1 MKPDDFDPAMTAVLQ
16 KAQSECGQ
24 GEETPIQPFPF
35 WRNESLMSNALPR
48 GTRLE
53 EFELLDVIG
62 EGGFGIVYGAHDHS
76 TLQRKVAIKEYMPA
90 TLSRRQGLDVVPLS
104 SDIEATFR
112 AGLQSFSAE
121 AQLLAQLNHPALV
134 KVHRFFEANG
144 TAYMAMELYQGEPLS
159 KALQALNQ
167 APDEKWL
174 KNLLGP
180 LLEAIETIHKSGHI
194 HRDIAPDN
202 ILVLPDQTPVLLDF
216 GAARQVIGDRTRV
229 LNIMLKEGYAP
240 IEQYAETEDNRQSP
254 CTDVYA
260 LGALVYFALRG
271 HTPPA
276 ATERIQQDRYQPLV
290 EVMKDSSFSLDFL
303 KAIDQAL
310 SIKPKDRPQSIKE
323 FGALLKLK
331 TSSSHVG
338 DTRIR
343 TPFDRR
349 WILVG
354 AALLV
359 TAVVA
364 FIAMPLRPNNGS
376 LPPPSP
382 PVSTSIAKPY
392 QPLRL
397 LNEIFA
403 ARNADHAIDVKV
415 SRSAVV
421 TGQDEPPFFITI
433 KTSRPGYI
441 YLFEVPTNRNDLF
454 LIFPNKTDE
463 RNRIAPETKFMI
475 PRADS
480 NWFITFFGPKGTN
493 QFLVLVSDEP
503 RDFSKTGWR
512 PRPPD
517 GIDREFPHDAA
528 AKIYQVKDS
537 QLTAFLGTPQCE
549 LTGTMPCSK
558 SYGAVN
564 FTIEETDK

>member
-1 MKPDDFDPAMTAVLQ
+1 MTAVLQ
-16 KAQSECGQ
+16 KAQAEYGQ
-24 GEETPIQPFPF
+24 GQEISIQPFRS
-35 WRNESLMSNALPR
+35 WRHDSLMSNALPR

-90 TLSRRQGLDVVPLS
+90 TLARRQGLDVVPSS
-104 SDIEATFR
+104 SDVETTFR

-121 AQLLAQLNHPALV
+121 AQLLAKLNHPALV
-134 KVHRFFEANG
+134 KVHRFIEANG
-144 TAYMAMELYQGEPLS
+144 TAYMAMELYHGEPLS
-159 KALQALNQ
+159 KVLQELKQ
-167 APDEKWL
+167 TPDEQWL

-180 LLEAIETIHKSGHI
+180 LLQAIETIHKSGHI

-240 IEQYAETEDNRQSP
+240 IEQYAETEDNRQGP
-254 CTDVYA
+254 WTDVYA
-260 LGALVYFALRG
+260 LGALVYFAMRG
-271 HTPPA
+271 HTPPT
-276 ATERIQQDRYQPLV
+276 ATERIQQDRYRPLA
-290 EVMKDSSFSLDFL
+290 EVMKGSSFNLDFL
-303 KAIDQAL
+303 KAIDLAL
-310 SIKPKDRPQSIKE
+310 SIKPKDRPQSIEE
-323 FGALLKLK
+323 FGALLGLK
-331 TSSSHVG
+331 TPSGHAG
-338 DTRIR
+338 NTRNSL
-343 TPFDRR
+343 PFDRR
-349 WILVG
+349 WILGG
-354 AALLV
+354 AALLAIGL
-359 TAVVA
+359 AVL
-364 FIAMPLRPNNGS
+364 IAILLKSGS
-376 LPPPSP
+376 DSPTSSP
-382 PVSTSIAKPY
+382 PVSAPILKQY

-397 LNEIFA
+397 LDEIFA
-403 ARNADHAIDVKV
+403 ARNTDHAVNVKA

-421 TGQDEPPFFITI
+421 TGQDEPPFFITT
-433 KTSRPGYI
+433 KTSRAGYI

-454 LIFPNKTDE
+454 LIFPNERDN
-463 RNRIAPETKFMI
+463 RNRIAPDASFVI
-475 PRADS
+475 PRADRP
-480 NWFITFFGPKGTN
+480 WEITFFGPKGTN

-537 QLTAFLGTPQCE
+537 HLTAFLGTPQCE
-549 LTGTMPCSK
+549 LTGTTPCSK